1 MSALPMSA
9 SPSCKQAPGAFVPV
23 IDRARC
29 EGKGA
34 CVRVCPVAVYAVG
47 TLPHEQRA
55 GLGLRGK
62 LKGMAHRWQQA
73 LLVNPSA
80 CEACGLCVK
89 ACPEQA
95 ISLVAVR
102 RPAPSDTRSGGTQ
115 GSPSQ

>member
-1 MSALPMSA
+1 MSPNRD
-9 SPSCKQAPGAFVPV
+9 CKQAPGAFVPV

-29 EGKGA
+29 EGKGE

-47 TLPHEQRA
+47 TLPREQRA

-73 LLVNPSA
+73 LLVNASA

-89 ACPEQA
+89 ACPERA
-95 ISLVAVR
+95 ISLVAVQR
-102 RPAPSDTRSGGTQ
+102 LAPIDDLLGGSQ